1 MLIMNS
7 FFEESMFAGVV
18 LSLLAYGIGALL
30 KKKFKLGIFNPLLIS
45 IVISILVIV
54 VGKIDYNTYNES
66 AKYLSWLLTP
76 ATVCL
81 AIPLYEQWNLLKKNH
96 KAVVVGLVAGTITSL
111 TTVLILAI
119 LCGLSHEEYVTLLP
133 KSITTAI
140 GMGVSEELGGYV
152 TITVAVIII
161 TGVLGNMFG
170 EIICKIFKITEP
182 ISQGLALGA
191 ASHAIGTAKAM
202 EIGEIE
208 GAMSSLAIAVS
219 GLLTVVLASIYAC
232 FL

>member
-1 MLIMNS
+1 MNS
-7 FFEESMFAGVV
+7 FFEQSMFAGVT
-18 LSLLAYGIGALL
+18 LSLLAYGLGVLL
-30 KKKFKLGIFNPLLIS
+30 KKKFRLGIFNPLLIS
-45 IVISILVIV
+45 IVVSILVIV
-54 VGKIDYNTYNES
+54 VGEIDYDTYNEG

-81 AIPLYEQWNLLKKNH
+81 AIPLYEQWRLLKENH
-96 KAVVVGLVAGTITSL
+96 KAVMIGLLAGTITSL

-119 LCGLSHEEYVTLLP
+119 ICGLSHQEYVTLLP

-140 GMGVSEELGGYV
+140 GMGVAEELGGYV

-161 TGVLGNMFG
+161 TGILGNMFG

-182 ISQGLALGA
+182 ISKGLALGA
-191 ASHAIGTAKAM
+191 SSHAIGTAKAM

-219 GLLTVVLASIYAC
+219 GLLTVILASIYAC

>member
-1 MLIMNS
+1 MNS
-7 FFEESMFAGVV
+7 FFEQSMFAGVT
-18 LSLLAYGIGALL
+18 LSLLAYGLGVLL
-30 KKKFKLGIFNPLLIS
+30 KKKFKLGILNPLLIS
-45 IVISILVIV
+45 IVVSILVIV
-54 VGKIDYNTYNES
+54 VGKVDYDTYNEG

-81 AIPLYEQWNLLKKNH
+81 AIPLYEQWRLLKENH
-96 KAVVVGLVAGTITSL
+96 KAVMIGLLAGTITSL

-119 LCGLSHEEYVTLLP
+119 ICGLSHQEYVTLLP

-140 GMGVSEELGGYV
+140 GMGVAEELGGYV

-161 TGVLGNMFG
+161 TGILGNMFG

-182 ISQGLALGA
+182 ISKGLALGA
-191 ASHAIGTAKAM
+191 SSHAIGTAKAM
-202 EIGEIE
+202 EMGEIE

-219 GLLTVVLASIYAC
+219 GLLTVILASIYAC

>member
-1 MLIMNS
+1 MNE
-7 FFEESMFAGVV
+7 FLQDSMFAGVTI
-18 LSLLAYGIGALL
+18 SLIAYLIGVML
-30 KKKFKLGIFNPLLIS
+30 KKKFKSGIFNPLMIS
-45 IVISILVIV
+45 IVVSIAVLAI
-54 VGKIDYNTYNES
+54 GKVDYETYNEG

-81 AIPLYEQWNLLKKNH
+81 AIPLYEQWSLLKKH
-96 KAVVVGLVAGTITSL
+96 YKAVMLGLAAGTVTSL
-111 TTVLILAI
+111 STVL
-119 LCGLSHEEYVTLLP
+119 GLSLLCELSHKEYVTLLP

-161 TGVLGNMFG
+161 TGVFGNMFG
-170 EIICKIFKITEP
+170 ELICKIFRITEP
-182 ISQGLALGA
+182 VSKGLAFGA
-191 ASHAIGTAKAM
+191 SSHAIGTAKAI

-219 GLLTVVLASIYAC
+219 GVLTVVLASLYTH

>member
-1 MLIMNS
+1 MS
-7 FFEESMFAGVV
+7 HFFEESMFAGVA
-18 LSLLAYGIGALL
+18 LSLIAYGLGVLL
-30 KKKFKLGIFNPLLIS
+30 KKKLKLGIFNPLLIS

-54 VGKIDYNTYNES
+54 IGKIDYNTYNEG
-66 AKYLSWLLTP
+66 AKILSWLLTP

-81 AIPLYEQWNLLKKNH
+81 AIPLYEQWNLLKNNY
-96 KAVVVGLVAGTITSL
+96 KAVIAGLMAGTITSL
-111 TTVLILAI
+111 TTVFVLA
-119 LCGLSHEEYVTLLP
+119 LVLGLSHKEYVTLLP

-161 TGVLGNMFG
+161 TGVLGNIMG
-170 EIICKIFKITEP
+170 ETICKIFHITEP
-182 ISQGLALGA
+182 ISKGLAFGA
-191 ASHAIGTAKAM
+191 SSHAIGTAKAM

-208 GAMSSLAIAVS
+208 GAMSGLAIAVS
-219 GLLTVVLASIYAC
+219 GILTVILASIYAC